1 MSQLTFDPKLGLVAP
16 ETESVREAV
25 RSDWQDAFRDV
36 DVELNVEPSTPAG
49 QLVDAETAEIEAKNA
64 ELLFLANMFN
74 PKVSEGRWQDALGHI
89 YFLTRKIAQ
98 STVVECSVTGLM
110 GTTIPYGAM
119 AQSADGR
126 YLLNTGAFTIPESG
140 AATGYFRLAEPGPI
154 PIAAGAVTKIV
165 TLIPGW
171 SSIANESA
179 GVVGRDV
186 ETRAEFES
194 RRYASVAK
202 NAHGTASSL
211 YGALADLDGVIDCRV
226 LENITNVEVV
236 RYGVTLE
243 GHSVAACVYGG
254 DAAAIAEVIFRKKDA
269 GCGTSGNT
277 EVTYEDPDRAN
288 AWGGPLYHYKIVRP
302 TVETFWIQV
311 NLVSRSLMAETTLGA
326 VRQAVMDDFLGR
338 SEASGNARVGLAQT
352 VYASRF
358 YTSVMAVEG
367 ITCLKNVKIQL
378 GGAEAPETWLDVVAV
393 DADVEPTLTL
403 DNILVNVTE
412 S

>member
-16 ETESVREAV
+16 ETESIREAV
-25 RSDWQDAFRDV
+25 QSDWQGAFRDV

-64 ELLFLANMFN
+64 ELLFLSNMFN
-74 PKVSEGRWQDALGHI
+74 PKVSEGRWQDALGYI

-98 STVVECSVTGLM
+98 PTVVECSVTGLM

-119 AQSADGR
+119 AQSTDGY

-140 AATGYFRLAEPGPI
+140 TATGYFRLAEPGPI
-154 PIAAGAVTKIV
+154 PIAAGSVTKIV

-171 SSIANESA
+171 SSIVNKSA

-202 NAHGTASSL
+202 NAHGTAPSL

-236 RYGVTLE
+236 KYGVTLE

-254 DAAAIAEVIFRKKDA
+254 DDTAIAEVIFRKKDA

-277 EVTYEDPDRAN
+277 EVTYEDPERSN
-288 AWGGPLYHYKIVRP
+288 AYGGPLYHSKIVRP
-302 TVETFWIQV
+302 SVETFWIQV
-311 NLVSRSLMAETTLGA
+311 NLVSKSLMAETTLEA
-326 VRQAVMDDFLGR
+326 VRQAVMDDFLGK

-367 ITCLKNVKIQL
+367 ITYLKNVKIRL
-378 GGAEAPETWLDVVAV
+378 GGFPETWLDVVDI

>member
-1 MSQLTFDPKLGLVAP
+1 MLRDRAYGHDHPLRRDGSEHGRLLPAQYWGLHH
-16 ETESVREAV
+16 SRI
-25 RSDWQDAFRDV
+25 RHGDGLF
-36 DVELNVEPSTPAG
+36 PACR
-49 QLVDAETAEIEAKNA
+49 AWAH
-64 ELLFLANMFN
+64 
-74 PKVSEGRWQDALGHI
+74 PH
-89 YFLTRKIAQ
+89 
-98 STVVECSVTGLM
+98 CS
-110 GTTIPYGAM
+110 
-119 AQSADGR
+119 
-126 YLLNTGAFTIPESG
+126 
-140 AATGYFRLAEPGPI
+140 
-154 PIAAGAVTKIV
+154 VTKIV

-171 SSIANESA
+171 SSIVNKSA

-202 NAHGTASSL
+202 NAHGTAPSL

-236 RYGVTLE
+236 KYGVTLE

-254 DAAAIAEVIFRKKDA
+254 DDTAIAEVIFRKKDA

-277 EVTYEDPDRAN
+277 EVTYEDPERSN
-288 AWGGPLYHYKIVRP
+288 AYGGPLYHYKIVRP
-302 TVETFWIQV
+302 SVETFWIQV
-311 NLVSRSLMAETTLGA
+311 NLVSKSLMAETTLEA
-326 VRQAVMDDFLGR
+326 VRQAVMDDFLGK

-367 ITCLKNVKIQL
+367 ITYLKNVKIRL
-378 GGAEAPETWLDVVAV
+378 GGFPETWLDVVDI